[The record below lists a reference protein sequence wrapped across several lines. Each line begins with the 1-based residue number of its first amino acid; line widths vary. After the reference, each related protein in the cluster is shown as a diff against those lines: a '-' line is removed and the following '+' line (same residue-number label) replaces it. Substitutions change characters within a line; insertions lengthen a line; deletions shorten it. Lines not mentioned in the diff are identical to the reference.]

1 MKLHGKKIGG
11 FQLILVAVLCLTV
24 LFHGVQAHAAEK
36 EGKYGGVLRIALD
49 AEPGGLDSML
59 TTATLVWTVS
69 WHMFE
74 NLFTFGEKMDVI
86 PMLAEDYAISEG
98 GLRYVVTLRKGV
110 PFHNGKEMTSE
121 DVVASLRR
129 WSEHSSLGK
138 STFANIESIEAK
150 GPYAVEFLLKKPDAV
165 FLVSLATPGAG
176 AIIVPAE
183 IASEAGER
191 PMREL
196 VGTGPFQFVEW
207 QPNRFIKMKRFDTY
221 AARSEEP
228 NGFGGR
234 KTAYADEIHYS
245 FVPDKT
251 VQSVGVEAGDFDY
264 AYAVDSEEYERL
276 KETPGVRAVVSP
288 PRAWL
293 AFILNTREG
302 VLSDVR
308 IRRAMQAAL
317 DMEPILLISRGHPD
331 VWRMDPSLHQK
342 ETIWWSDKGKELYN
356 QKNADKAKALLKEA
370 GYTGQPIRWMAS
382 YEGYYNAVLV
392 AKSQLE
398 AAGFVIDLNRF
409 EPATEA
415 SRRRN
420 SELWDAS
427 ITGYTMRGDPLL
439 NTFFNSAVP
448 GWWVNEEVEQL
459 KRDLGL
465 ETDFDK
471 RYAMVERIQEL
482 FYEDAPYIKIGDY
495 ATLRLLH
502 ERVKNFKNLSDIFFW
517 NVWLEN

>member
-1 MKLHGKKIGG
+1 MKLQGKMTGR
-11 FQLILVAVLCLTV
+11 FALIMLTVLCITL
-24 LFHGVQAHAAEK
+24 LFHGVQAHAAGT
-36 EGKYGGVLRIALD
+36 EGKFGGILRIALD

-59 TTATLVWTVS
+59 TNATLVWTVS

-74 NLFTFGEKMDVI
+74 NLFTFGEKMEVI
-86 PMLAEDYAISEG
+86 PMLAEDYTISED
-98 GLRYVVTLRKGV
+98 GLRYVVNLRKGV

-138 STFANIESIEAK
+138 STFENVASMK
-150 GPYAVEFLLKKPDAV
+150 TDGQYAVEFVLKRPDAV

-176 AIIVPAE
+176 AIIVPSE

-207 QPNRFIKMKRFDTY
+207 QPNRFIKMKRFDKY
-221 AARSEEP
+221 SARTDDP
-228 NGFGGR
+228 NGFGGK
-234 KTAYADEIHYS
+234 KTAYVDELHYS
-245 FVPDKT
+245 FVADKT

-276 KETPGVRAVVSP
+276 KETPGVQAVVSP

-293 AFILNTREG
+293 AFILNNKEG
-302 VLSDVR
+302 ILSDVR
-308 IRRAMQAAL
+308 IRRAMLAAL

-342 ETIWWSDKGKELYN
+342 ETIWWSEKGKDLYN
-356 QKNADKAKALLKEA
+356 QKNAEKAKALLKEA
-370 GYTGQPIRWMAS
+370 GYNKQPIRWMAS

-398 AAGFVIDLNRF
+398 SAGFVINLNRF
-409 EPATEA
+409 EPATET

-420 SELWDAS
+420 PELWDAS
-427 ITGYTMRGDPLL
+427 ITGFTMRGDPLL
-439 NTFFNSAVP
+439 NPFFNSSVA

-459 KRDLGL
+459 KNKLAV
-465 ETDFDK
+465 ESNFEK

-482 FYEDAPYIKIGDY
+482 FYEDVPYIKIGDY

-502 ERVKNFKNLSDIFFW
+502 KRVQNFKNLSDIFFW
-517 NVWLEN
+517 NVWVEN